1 MCFGALFYFFYFMP
15 EYWAEESSMLHSS
28 SKSKGFTLVE
38 LLVVIAIIGVL
49 IGLLLPAVQAAR
61 EAARRSSCSNNL
73 KQLGLGL
80 HTFADSNGSGGDNFF
95 PAANTYQTAGGTFA
109 VSPQA
114 GTAPTGNGAYSN
126 GWSWIAK
133 ILPGMEEGNLVGNGA
148 NQVNYIANSPGADG
162 LAVKVGA
169 VACPSYSLGVDDSE
183 TCYVAVLG
191 AAGTVSTGT
200 VVPAG
205 TGAVE
210 GAMKG
215 QATAQPYRGHGTAIM
230 SQRGLSKLF
239 VVGESARGKGATP
252 TPLQNWANGVGKFAS
267 NAVAASYDGLPAANG
282 AAGFFSDHPGT
293 RGMLK
298 ADGGVSFIP
307 ENTALQ
313 SATGN
318 VSLDSY
324 LNVRD

>member
-1 MCFGALFYFFYFMP
+1 MATHAQGPPPRLPGDAGRGDGRHRLGGLRH
-15 EYWAEESSMLHSS
+15 AE
-28 SKSKGFTLVE
+28 GGPPPRD
-38 LLVVIAIIGVL
+38 LVV
-49 IGLLLPAVQAAR
+49 AAR

-114 GTAPTGNGAYSN
+114 GTAPTGNGAFSN

-191 AAGTVSTGT
+191 AAGS
-200 VVPAG
+200 
-205 TGAVE
+205 VE
-210 GAMKG
+210 SIFS
-215 QATAQPYRGHGTAIM
+215 IM
-230 SQRGLSKLF
+230 SINNNIGLLNRKLD
-239 VVGESARGKGATP
+239 K
-252 TPLQNWANGVGKFAS
+252 W
-267 NAVAASYDGLPAANG
+267 
-282 AAGFFSDHPGT
+282 
-293 RGMLK
+293 
-298 ADGGVSFIP
+298 
-307 ENTALQ
+307 
-313 SATGN
+313 
-318 VSLDSY
+318 
-324 LNVRD
+324 